1 MGLAG
6 ALLRLMGITRSRDG
20 VASGAG
26 LAGWA
31 SQPSSP
37 AAASRKPRLRF
48 APPLRSGPLGAARL
62 ARRGLPVRS
71 CRPPRH
77 SGPGCGVL

>member
-6 ALLRLMGITRSRDG
+6 ALLRLMVIAPSRDG

-37 AAASRKPRLRF
+37 AAACRKLRCAQLLHF
-48 APPLRSGPLGAARL
+48 VAALRVQPASIGGDCRSAPAAH
-62 ARRGLPVRS
+62 
-71 CRPPRH
+71 PRH